1 MLQCQQEKVENW
13 RGNGKRGERDSL
25 FPSTSLRDTS
35 GKRGA
40 LLRAKKV
47 STGHFLTFASLRP
60 PFRVPSGIDQKADS
74 GMGGEGMVLSFH
86 LHPLRDASGN

>member
-13 RGNGKRGERDSL
+13 RGNGKRGDGDSL

-35 GKRGA
+35 GKRVI
-40 LLRAKKV
+40 LPRAKKV

-60 PFRVPSGIDQKADS
+60 PFRVPSGITQKS
-74 GMGGEGMVLSFH
+74 RCPCG
-86 LHPLRDASGN
+86 